1 MITHAGAG
9 GSAGNGEGGAEAD
22 AIAVFE
28 GRPVA
33 EMPGTAV
40 QPADCERFR
49 LSFLPG
55 QLLTFDEVERGIDNV
70 KRLARAQIGHEKV
83 IVRIKAGK
91 EVRPAG
97 FLPA

>member
-9 GSAGNGEGGAEAD
+9 GRAGYGEGGAETD

-40 QPADCERFR
+40 QAADRGRFP

-55 QLLTFDEVERGIDNV
+55 QLFTFDEVERGVDDV
-70 KRLARAQIGHEKV
+70 KRLARAQVGHEKV
-83 IVRIKAGK
+83 VVRIEAGK